1 MDYAIVKAARR
12 TKNAGFTPEPRA
24 LAPSRPATR
33 ETNHMASTTSSPST
47 PAAPVTFAREA
58 DVFVVTIDN
67 PPVNALGVDVRRGL
81 VAAIAAA
88 EADSA
93 ARAVLIVGAGRN
105 FIAGADIREFGQT
118 PQPPSLP
125 EVCLAIENC
134 SKPVVAAIH
143 GAALGG
149 GLEVALA
156 AHYRIAAPHAKLGLP
171 EVALGLLPGSGG
183 TQRAPRLVG
192 VKPALDLMLSGR
204 HAGAKEAL
212 SLGLVDKL
220 GNDADARAEG
230 LAYAKELVAANAPVR
245 RTREAAGLADTEAS
259 RAALEAA
266 RADTAKKSR
275 GLFSPMK
282 IIEAVEA
289 ALTLPFDEGMAL
301 ERKLFMQCIDSPQRA
316 GLIHAFFAEREV
328 LKAPETKAAKPRALD
343 AAGIVGGGTMGA
355 GIAVAMLDAGL
366 PVTMIERDD
375 TQLARGRANV
385 EKVYDGLIKKGRM
398 TDEAKAAVMAR
409 FDGSTSYDALAQVD
423 IVVEAVFEDMAVKKA
438 VFAELDRV
446 CKPGAVLATNT
457 SYLDIDEI
465 AASISRP
472 QDVVGLHFFSPAN
485 IMKLLEIVV
494 PAKVSADVVA
504 TGFELAKKLKK
515 VPVRAG
521 VCDGFI
527 GNRILAVYRQAADHM
542 MEDGAS
548 PYQIDEA
555 VRNFG
560 YPMGPFQVSDLAGG
574 DIGWATRKRKAATRD
589 PKARYVQIA
598 DRICER
604 GWFGQKTQRGYYL
617 YPEGARTG
625 QPDPEVLAIIDAERQ
640 RAGVTP
646 RAFTEDEIMR
656 RYMAAMVNEGANV
669 VHQGIALR
677 PLDVDVTFLYGYGF
691 PRHRGGPMKYADT
704 VGLAKVLA
712 DIREFA
718 KEDPLFWQP
727 SPLLVDL
734 VERGADFSSLNQSN

>member
-1 MDYAIVKAARR
+1 MATTDSS
-12 TKNAGFTPEPRA
+12 
-24 LAPSRPATR
+24 LPA
-33 ETNHMASTTSSPST
+33 SSSN
-47 PAAPVTFAREA
+47 PVTFERSPRAGG
-58 DVFVVTIDN
+58 VFVVTIDN

-81 VAAIAAA
+81 VAAIEAA

-93 ARAVLIVGAGRN
+93 AAAVLIVGAGRN
-105 FIAGADIREFGQT
+105 FIAGADIREFGKT

-125 EVCLAIENC
+125 EVCLKIENC
-134 SKPVVAAIH
+134 TKPVIAAIH

-149 GLEVALA
+149 GLEVALS
-156 AHYRIAAPHAKLGLP
+156 AHYRLAAPSAKLGLP
-171 EVALGLLPGSGG
+171 EVQLGLLPGSGG
-183 TQRAPRLVG
+183 TQRAPRLIG
-192 VKPALDLMLSGR
+192 AKAALELMLSGR
-204 HAGAKEAL
+204 HAGAREAL
-212 SLGLVDKL
+212 SLGLVDRL
-220 GNDADARAEG
+220 GTQADARAEG
-230 LAYAKELVAANAPVR
+230 LAYAEELAAAKAPVR
-245 RTREAAGLADTEAS
+245 RTRDAGGLADKEAS

-301 ERKLFMQCIDSPQRA
+301 ERKLFLQCIDSPQRA

-328 LKAPETKAAKPRALD
+328 LKAPETKTAKPRALES
-343 AAGIVGGGTMGA
+343 AGIIGGGTMGA

-366 PVTMIERDD
+366 PVTMIERDEPS
-375 TQLARGRANV
+375 LARGRQHV
-385 EKVYDGLIKKGRM
+385 EKVYDGLIAKGRM
-398 TDEAKAAVMAR
+398 TPEAKGAVMSR
-409 FDGSTSYDALAQVD
+409 FSGSTSYDALAQAD

-504 TGFELAKKLKK
+504 TGFELAKKLRK

-617 YPEGARTG
+617 YPDGARTG
-625 QPDPEVLAIIDAERQ
+625 VPDPEVLAIIDAERE
-640 RAGVTP
+640 RAGIEP
-646 RAFTEDEIMR
+646 RAFTEEEIMR
-656 RYMAAMVNEGANV
+656 RYMAAMINEGANV
-669 VHQGIALR
+669 VHQRIALR

-691 PRHRGGPMKYADT
+691 PRHRGGPMKYADS
-704 VGLAKVLA
+704 VGLPKVLA

-734 VERGADFSSLNQSN
+734 VERGANFDSLNHA

>member
-1 MDYAIVKAARR
+1 MATTD
-12 TKNAGFTPEPRA
+12 T
-24 LAPSRPATR
+24 LPA
-33 ETNHMASTTSSPST
+33 SD
-47 PAAPVTFAREA
+47 PVTFRRQAE
-58 DVFVVTIDN
+58 VLVVTIDN
-67 PPVNALGVDVRRGL
+67 PPVNALGVDVRRDL
-81 VAAIAAA
+81 VAAIDAA
-88 EADSA
+88 EADGA
-93 ARAVLIVGAGRN
+93 VAAVLIVGAGRN
-105 FIAGADIREFGQT
+105 FIAGADIREFGQQ

-125 EVCLAIENC
+125 EVCSRIENC

-149 GLEVALA
+149 GLEIALS
-156 AHYRIAAPHAKLGLP
+156 AHYRLAVASAKLGLP
-171 EVALGLLPGSGG
+171 EVQLGLIPGSGG
-183 TQRAPRLVG
+183 TQRAPRLIG
-192 VKPALDLMLSGR
+192 MKAALDLILSGR
-204 HAGAKEAL
+204 HASAKEAL
-212 SLGLVDKL
+212 ALGLVDRL
-220 GNDADARAEG
+220 GEGSDALAQG
-230 LAYAKELVAANAPVR
+230 LAYATELVAAKAPVR
-245 RTREAAGLADTEAS
+245 RTRDANALADQAAE

-275 GLFSPMK
+275 GLFSPLK

-289 ALTLPFDEGMAL
+289 ALTQPFDEGMAL
-301 ERKLFMQCIDSPQRA
+301 ERKLFLQCIDSPQRA

-328 LKAPETKAAKPRALD
+328 LKAPETKAAKPRPIESC
-343 AAGIVGGGTMGA
+343 GIVGGGTMGA

-366 PVTMIERDD
+366 PVTMIERDEES
-375 TQLARGRANV
+375 LARGRGHV
-385 EKVYDGLIKKGRM
+385 EKVYDGLIQKGRM
-398 TDEAKAAVMAR
+398 TPEAKTAVMAR
-409 FDGSTSYDALAQVD
+409 FSGSTAYDALANVD
-423 IVVEAVFEDMAVKKA
+423 LVVEAVFEDMAVKKA

-446 CKPGAVLATNT
+446 CKPSAVLATNT

-472 QDVVGLHFFSPAN
+472 ADVLGLHFFSPAN

-515 VPVRAG
+515 TPVRAG

-548 PYQIDEA
+548 PYQIDKA
-555 VRNFG
+555 VRDFG

-589 PKARYVQIA
+589 AKARYVQIA

-604 GWFGQKTQRGYYL
+604 GWFGQKTDRGYYL
-617 YPEGARTG
+617 YAQGARTG
-625 QPDPEVLAIIDAERQ
+625 TPDPEVEAIIDAERQ
-640 RAGVTP
+640 RAGITP
-646 RAFTEDEIMR
+646 RSFTDEEIMR
-656 RYMAAMVNEGANV
+656 RYMAAMINEGANV
-669 VHQGIALR
+669 VHQRIALR

-727 SPLLVDL
+727 SPLLVEL
-734 VERGADFSSLNQSN
+734 VEQGRDFASLNQSE